1 MQMRKHQPTKVIT
14 VCVAVLFS
22 LVRAS
27 GAPSDRKGNQE
38 AGEFKISLSGKE
50 IGSEKYVVVTSQD
63 SIQSTSVI
71 SFRNPQN
78 VQQKIN
84 LETKLAMTRR
94 FTPLSYE
101 LRGDVGGKKGTIIG
115 KFSPNQ
121 AIFEYSGSGESTRR
135 GLLVGD
141 QYTVLDTNVFHHFVF
156 LARLYMDRGKSG
168 PDRYE
173 VVIPQENESGFLKIT
188 ELDRGTIPV
197 GGRKIKTRHLRVD
210 SGSVQIELWVDDQG
224 MLRKISVPA
233 RQIEVVRSE

>member
-1 MQMRKHQPTKVIT
+1 MKKHTLNRFVAG
-14 VCVAVLFS
+14 CVPVLFS
-22 LVRAS
+22 LICSSA
-27 GAPSDRKGNQE
+27 GPTDRKGTQE
-38 AGEFKISLSGKE
+38 AGEFKISFSGKE
-50 IGSEKYVVVTSQD
+50 IGSEKYLLVISQD
-63 SIQSTSVI
+63 SVQSTSAI

-78 VQQKIN
+78 LQQKIN

-94 FTPLSYE
+94 FAPLSYE

-141 QYTVLDTNVFHHFVF
+141 AYTILDTNVFHHFVF
-156 LARLYMDRGKSG
+156 LTRLYMDKGKSG
-168 PDRYE
+168 PARYE

-188 ELDRGTIPV
+188 EAERATIPV
-197 GGRKIKTRHLRVD
+197 GGKKIKTRHLRVD

-224 MLRKISVPA
+224 MLQKISVPA